1 MIHFLFIW
9 EVAKVIF
16 CNDVLRYSPIE
27 FIDTLGINVP
37 DFAYGLPLLWFYPG
51 GGPADGSS

>member
-1 MIHFLFIW
+1 M
-9 EVAKVIF
+9 IF

-51 GGPADGSS
+51 GGLADGSS